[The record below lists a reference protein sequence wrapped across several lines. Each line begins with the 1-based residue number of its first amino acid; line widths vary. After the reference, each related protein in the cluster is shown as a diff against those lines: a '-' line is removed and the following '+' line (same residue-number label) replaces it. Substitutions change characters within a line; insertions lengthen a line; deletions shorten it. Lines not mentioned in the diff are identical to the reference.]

1 MNVIIVTSITADQAS
16 RKWTPAGKSQVLIQ
30 TAEVRGRNS
39 GRNNILIL
47 LLYDLCSPEYNFV
60 DKPHEK
66 QVLYEG
72 HTHRVIRLEKRIRL
86 C

>member
-1 MNVIIVTSITADQAS
+1 MNVITVTSITADQAS
-16 RKWTPAGKSQVLIQ
+16 RKWIPTGKSQVLIQ
-30 TAEVRGRNS
+30 TADVRGRNS
-39 GRNNILIL
+39 GRNNIL

-72 HTHRVIRLEKRIRL
+72 PTHRVKRLEKRIRL
-86 C
+86 R

>member
-1 MNVIIVTSITADQAS
+1 MNVSVTSITADQAS
-16 RKWTPAGKSQVLIQ
+16 RKWTPTGKSQVLIQ
-30 TAEVRGRNS
+30 TAEVRGGNS
-39 GRNNILIL
+39 GRNSIL

-72 HTHRVIRLEKRIRL
+72 HTPRVIRLDKRIRP